1 MPTLVSLILMR
12 KVLIPAIGMVLLLI
26 GRIIVLYIIIQ
37 TGQLVLVVVSYSN
50 LGARTFTSNVQNNDE
65 EILKEMMLEM
75 ACEGKVYPAMIRM
88 AKRYNDNSFMAKYIS
103 EKYETT
109 GNAED
114 IRSKI
119 MNGDY
124 FIKWNL
130 K

>member
-1 MPTLVSLILMR
+1 MLDAEM
-12 KVLIPAIGMVLLLI
+12 
-26 GRIIVLYIIIQ
+26 
-37 TGQLVLVVVSYSN
+37 
-50 LGARTFTSNVQNNDE
+50 QNNDE